1 MFGGDDVT
9 EFTGFNSRIG
19 AFLSGELGVED
30 REEFKRLLCADCE
43 FFTPGEDEEL
53 ECGCYHILTRLFD
66 RGCITLEQLAD
77 ALAATPGSAAPGS
90 DPNAT
95 DPNATNGIE

>member
-1 MFGGDDVT
+1 MA

-19 AFLSGELGVED
+19 AFLGGELGVED

-53 ECGCYHILTRLFD
+53 ECGCYHILTRLVD

-77 ALAATPGSAAPGS
+77 ALAATPGSDPNATATPGS